1 MIKLFENTI
10 KSKTWRIKDF
20 VKDTHKKSIIYETW
34 KWIETYDTS
43 QHRKEG
49 VWKAGKGMD
58 LISSD

>member
-1 MIKLFENTI
+1 MI
-10 KSKTWRIKDF
+10 KSKTWHIKVS

-43 QHRKEG
+43 QQRKEG